1 VEENLIRTV
10 NQRLVEYRAAVRAGD
25 SNAARDALERLEEA
39 RRQRQNMGE
48 QMENIV
54 PVAVEDDS

>member
-1 VEENLIRTV
+1 
-10 NQRLVEYRAAVRAGD
+10 VEYRAAVRAGD